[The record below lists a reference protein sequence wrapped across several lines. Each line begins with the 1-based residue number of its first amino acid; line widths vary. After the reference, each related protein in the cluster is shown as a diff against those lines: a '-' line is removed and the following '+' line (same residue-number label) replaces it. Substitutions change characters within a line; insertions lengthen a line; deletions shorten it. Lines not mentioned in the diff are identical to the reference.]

1 LHYWLQNARAST
13 SNKYS
18 LDVCGVSHLPFV
30 VFAVSSIWN
39 PESLLSS
46 SNMFHTILT
55 MYKASLLY
63 YIHIFSNF
71 HIKKPTVLLSFSNV
85 NEQRKK
91 REMQTLLKINIM
103 VSKAILDML
112 LKKRR
117 RKCKTD
123 LNPVACTTGKHAAS

>member
-1 LHYWLQNARAST
+1 
-13 SNKYS
+13 
-18 LDVCGVSHLPFV
+18 
-30 VFAVSSIWN
+30 
-39 PESLLSS
+39 
-46 SNMFHTILT
+46 
-55 MYKASLLY
+55 MYKASLLN

-112 LKKRR
+112 LKREEENVR
-117 RKCKTD
+117 QT
-123 LNPVACTTGKHAAS
+123 